1 MPVTPAGPD
10 HNKSLEKSEL
20 YPPMF
25 QSPDPTK
32 AMSTTSAL
40 NTQIYANN
48 FPAAR
53 SNDAY
58 RYGVCCAHLFFLKKV
73 L

>member
-1 MPVTPAGPD
+1 MLDLQIPVTPAGPD
-10 HNKSLEKSEL
+10 LSKTIEKPEL

-32 AMSTTSAL
+32 AMSSSSTL

-48 FPAAR
+48 FPPAR

-58 RYGVCCAHLFFLKKV
+58 R
-73 L
+73 